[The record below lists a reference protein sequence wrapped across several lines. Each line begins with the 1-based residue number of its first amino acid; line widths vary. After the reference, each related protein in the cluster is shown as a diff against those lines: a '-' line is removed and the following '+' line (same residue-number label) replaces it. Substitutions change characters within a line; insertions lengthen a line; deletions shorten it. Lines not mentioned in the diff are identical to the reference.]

1 VIAEGEVIAA
11 VMRKSDIRAL
21 NGEHLTYMD
30 KALMNALFRKLQH
43 ANRKIEDL
51 LLR

>member
-1 VIAEGEVIAA
+1 
-11 VMRKSDIRAL
+11 
-21 NGEHLTYMD
+21 MD

-43 ANRKIEDL
+43 ANRKIEE